1 MLLYLIGEAVVARVN
16 YHVTYPARFQL
27 VAAMNPCKC
36 GLAGS
41 PGHQCRQGPRCAA
54 EYQSRI
60 SGPLLDRMDL
70 QIELA
75 AVRAAD
81 LALPSPKEGSAEV
94 AKRVADAR
102 TRQRQRYLELGFAN
116 VRSNAEA
123 DGKLLETVTALD
135 GAGTALMRDAA
146 EAMNLSARG
155 YHRVLKVARTIADL
169 DGAET
174 IRRLHLA
181 EALSYRQKPAGLR
194 AAA

>member
-1 MLLYLIGEAVVARVN
+1 M
-16 YHVTYPARFQL
+16 TYPARFQL